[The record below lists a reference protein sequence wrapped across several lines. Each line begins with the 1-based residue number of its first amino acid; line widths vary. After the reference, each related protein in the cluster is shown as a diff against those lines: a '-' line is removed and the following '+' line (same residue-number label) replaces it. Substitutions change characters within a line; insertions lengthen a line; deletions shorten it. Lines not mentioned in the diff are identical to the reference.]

1 MTGDWPEGVG
11 RVTFDTVDSTMA
23 EARRRAGDTPT
34 DTWFH
39 ALRQTA
45 GTGRR
50 GRAWADGGGNF
61 AASLLMRRAEP
72 PARLALRSFVAA
84 LALADTLVTLTGR
97 PDAFALKWPNDVL
110 MQGGKLAGILLETH
124 GEALIV
130 GIGVNLRT
138 APTPGALEPG
148 AVAPRALIDLG
159 AEVAPGEF
167 LDRLAPAFATWEAR
181 LRDFGFAPLRD
192 AWLARAARLGE
203 TVTAKLP
210 GEVIEGRF
218 ASLDDGGA
226 LVLETAKGRR
236 AIAAGDVYFGGGQG

>member
-1 MTGDWPEGVG
+1 MTEGWPEGVG
-11 RVTFDTVDSTMA
+11 RVARDTVDSTMA
-23 EARRRAGDTPT
+23 EARRQADVTPA

-61 AASLLMRRAEP
+61 AASLLMRRNEP

-84 LALADTLVTLTGR
+84 LALHDALVTVTGR
-97 PDAFALKWPNDVL
+97 VEPYALKWPNDVL

-124 GEALIV
+124 GDALIV
-130 GIGVNLRT
+130 GIGVNLKT
-138 APTPGALEPG
+138 APTVAALEPG
-148 AVAPRALIDLG
+148 AVAPRALVDLG
-159 AEVAPGEF
+159 VAVAPEEF
-167 LDRLAPAFATWEAR
+167 LDALAPAFAIWDGR
-181 LRDFGFAPLRD
+181 LRDFGFAPLRE
-192 AWLARAARLGE
+192 AWLARAAKLGE